1 VGSDDVSEEPNQDED
16 NDQIAQTM
24 DERYGTRQHNINLR
38 ERKPRNYNHLYDSD
52 HLLATFEEPMGELFM
67 TEQMS
72 LKKGLK
78 YFGKSGADAVV
89 AEMRQLDYRNVIKPV
104 SGNELTREQKRRALN
119 YLMYLKQKRCG
130 RIKARGCAD
139 GRKQRLYKSKEETS
153 SPTVTTE
160 AVFLTSVIEAQER
173 RKVMTVDIPG
183 AFMHV
188 DIDELIHVRL
198 EGPMAELLTR
208 VDPAKYQTYMSDENG
223 RQVLYVE
230 LQKAL
235 YGTLQAAMLFWE
247 NLTAFLTGELGFT
260 VNPYDSCVV
269 NKVING
275 KQCTIIWHVDD
286 LKLSHVDQSVL
297 EGVVEKLNAKYG
309 QEDPLVVHRGKIHE
323 YLGMTID
330 YSEDGKVKFMMADY
344 VQGILDEAPDDMQ
357 GFAVTP
363 AASNLFTVRENAG
376 KLDDAQSDE
385 YHRLTAKLL
394 YLCKRA
400 RPDLQPTVAF
410 LTTRVTQPDNDDW
423 KKLTRAIRYLRDS
436 QDLYLTLEADD
447 GIDIKWWID
456 ASFAV
461 HPDMRSHTGGTL
473 SLGKG
478 SVYSMS
484 RKQRINTKSSTEAEL
499 VGVDDGMPLVVW
511 TRNFITA
518 QGYNIKDN
526 VVYQDNQSTMLL
538 AKNGRASSG
547 RRTRHIDIR
556 YFFVTDRVK
565 RGELRIEY
573 CPTGDMVADFF
584 TKPLQGSLFRKLRGI
599 ILNIPNRSSGADAST
614 SQECV
619 GKSASYANV
628 VRGTHRKGSDV
639 ADVVRQPLVNG
650 RM

>member
-1 VGSDDVSEEPNQDED
+1 
-16 NDQIAQTM
+16 
-24 DERYGTRQHNINLR
+24 
-38 ERKPRNYNHLYDSD
+38 
-52 HLLATFEEPMGELFM
+52 
-67 TEQMS
+67 
-72 LKKGLK
+72 
-78 YFGKSGADAVV
+78 
-89 AEMRQLDYRNVIKPV
+89 
-104 SGNELTREQKRRALN
+104 
-119 YLMYLKQKRCG
+119 
-130 RIKARGCAD
+130 
-139 GRKQRLYKSKEETS
+139 
-153 SPTVTTE
+153 
-160 AVFLTSVIEAQER
+160 
-173 RKVMTVDIPG
+173 
-183 AFMHV
+183 MHV

-208 VDPAKYQTYMSDENG
+208 VDPTKYRTYMSEEHG
-223 RQVLYVE
+223 KQVLYVE

-247 NLTAFLTGELGFT
+247 NLTSFLTQDLGFI

-269 NKVING
+269 NKMING

-286 LKLSHVDQSVL
+286 LKLSHVDQAVL
-297 EGVVEKLNAKYG
+297 EDVAEKLNDKYG
-309 QEDPLVVHRGKIHE
+309 KEAELVVHRGKVHE

-330 YSEDGKVKFMMADY
+330 YSEDGKVKFLMADY
-344 VQGILDEAPDDMQ
+344 VQGILDEAPEDMAS
-357 GFAVTP
+357 FAITP
-363 AASNLFTVRENAG
+363 AASNLFTVRNDVE
-376 KLDDAQSDE
+376 KLDDARSEE

-400 RPDLQPTVAF
+400 RPDFQPTVAF
-410 LTTRVTQPDNDDW
+410 LTTRVAQPDIDDW

-436 QDLYLTLEADD
+436 KDLYLTLEADD

-456 ASFAV
+456 ASFAA

-511 TRNFITA
+511 TRNFIAA
-518 QGYNIKDN
+518 QGYDIRDN

-599 ILNIPNRSSGADAST
+599 ILNMPGRLCDSDAST

-619 GKSASYANV
+619 GKPASYADV
-628 VRGTHRKGSDV
+628 VRGTHGRSSDV
-639 ADVVRQPLVNG
+639 EDVVRHPLVNG